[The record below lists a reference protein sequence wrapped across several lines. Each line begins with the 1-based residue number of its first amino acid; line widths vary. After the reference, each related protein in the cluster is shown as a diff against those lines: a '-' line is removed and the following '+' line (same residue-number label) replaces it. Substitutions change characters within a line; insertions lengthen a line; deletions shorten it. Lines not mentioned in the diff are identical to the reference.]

1 MWLYLQHNLNNQII
15 FFENGFQNV
24 LKMDVSAMLFKI
36 ILAMIAFAAN
46 SVICRFALVQNQIDP
61 MSFSILRVLSGVLVL
76 SVLLM
81 VSYRKSQIRTKLNWN
96 LKHGFYLATYIVA
109 FSLAYVKIDAGVGAL
124 LLFGTVQLTM
134 VIYGL
139 CHGEKI
145 NWKRAVG
152 LLLAF
157 AGITILLLP
166 GANAPSL
173 GYSMIMVISGIA
185 WAAYS
190 ISGKDS
196 ANPLNSTYSNFVL
209 AVPFVIIAG
218 FLFAQDIYIS
228 WQGFILAIVSGGLAS
243 SSAYVLWY
251 FILKQI
257 DRIMASTVQ
266 LSVPCLAI
274 IGGSLFIGENIGL
287 RILLSSGAVL
297 CGILL
302 VIFAVPKKVT

>member
-1 MWLYLQHNLNNQII
+1 
-15 FFENGFQNV
+15 
-24 LKMDVSAMLFKI
+24 MLFKI
-36 ILAMIAFAAN
+36 LLAMIAFSAN
-46 SVICRFALVQNQIDP
+46 SVLCRLALVQNQIDA
-61 MSFSILRVLSGVLVL
+61 MSFSVLRVISGVLVL
-76 SVLLM
+76 GLLLLI
-81 VSYRKSQIRTKLNWN
+81 SRRRAYSQTKLNWN

-109 FSLAYVKIDAGVGAL
+109 FSLAYVNIDAGVGAL

-145 NWKRAVG
+145 NWKRALG
-152 LLLAF
+152 LVLALV
-157 AGITILLLP
+157 GITILLLP
-166 GANAPSL
+166 GASAPSVK
-173 GYSMIMVISGIA
+173 YSIMMVISGVA

-190 ISGKDS
+190 LSGKNS
-196 ANPLNSTYSNFVL
+196 VNPLNSTYTNFVL
-209 AVPFVIIAG
+209 AVPFVVIAG
-218 FLFAQDIYIS
+218 FLFAQNIHVS

-251 FILKQI
+251 SILKQI

-274 IGGSLFIGENIGL
+274 IGGSLFIGESIGL
-287 RILLSSGAVL
+287 RILLSSGVVL

-302 VIFAVPKKVT
+302 VIFAAPKKAS